1 MQLFMDFEKITA
13 IFTHAAKD
21 NRFQLFEHE
30 TYQLLSALGSEAVPR
45 YHFLGRNHRLIPEL
59 LDQFP
64 GEKVVLKI
72 VSPDIV
78 HKSDT
83 GGVKVVPKAI
93 GKVRSEG
100 RRMVDV
106 VSDRF
111 SQILEC
117 SPDRRLPGIDG
128 LSGKALLDAVNKNIQ
143 GVLITQFLP
152 PESEA
157 LGHELL
163 ISLRWTREF
172 GMVITAGLGGTDT
185 ELYAQRFRQGQAVVS
200 TSTAD
205 ISGEAFFDIFK
216 KTIAYQKIS
225 GQTRGRTRLISDEQ
239 LMECFGA
246 FIAVGNYFSPLNH
259 AAPYV
264 IEELEVNP
272 YALVDYEMVP
282 LDGLCRFSPA
292 FFPKGSRRVAQIGY
306 MLHPEDVTIVGVSA
320 TKLNFGRVILQ
331 NMLRAGFACGNIRVI
346 SSTAREIDGVA
357 CVPDI
362 TQVNST
368 DLLIVTVRAE
378 ALPDLIDEVID
389 HDRAKSIVLISGG
402 LGETR
407 DSRERA
413 RHVIEKI
420 AAAHCRK
427 SQSPVFLGGNCMGV
441 ISRPGR
447 VDSFFTSEVCSPQR
461 RDKKASPAALISQSG
476 AFAVVRMAAFVAGDP
491 AYNITVGNQMDL
503 TIGDFITWMADADDV
518 ELICV
523 YAEGFQ
529 DLDGLHACRGIA
541 KAVKNGKEVLVY
553 KAGRTPEGIKA
564 TSGHT
569 ASVAGDYMVCTA
581 CLSQAGAL
589 VADTIE
595 AFDGLVSLASALHK
609 KQISGNRVAAL
620 SSAGFECVGVAD
632 ALESNGSGLRPAQFS
647 DDTRKTIATL
657 FEQSELKKIMDVKN
671 PLDLTPA
678 APDIVYTESIKAMMK
693 DPGIDAVIVSLGSLA
708 PATSDTPDA
717 SDPKGFVST
726 ETSLSSVL
734 PQFMTTFEKPLVV
747 FNDAG
752 TAHDP
757 INNHLRE
764 NGVPVFHSARQAVT
778 LLARYTAYRKR
789 IGRF

>member
-1 MQLFMDFEKITA
+1 MQLFIDFEKMTA
-13 IFTHAAKD
+13 VFENAAQN
-21 NRFQLFEHE
+21 NRFLLFEYE
-30 TYQLLSALGSEAVPR
+30 TYALLSALGSESVPHHR
-45 YHFLGRNHRLIPEL
+45 FLARNHRLTSEL
-59 LDQFP
+59 LEQFP

-78 HKSDT
+78 HKSDA

-100 RRMVDV
+100 RRMVDL

-111 SQILEC
+111 AQILENN
-117 SPDRRLPGIDG
+117 PDQTLPGIHG
-128 LSGKALLDAVNKNIQ
+128 LSGAQLREAVKNNIQ

-152 PESEA
+152 SESEA

-163 ISLRWTREF
+163 VSLRWTREF

-185 ELYAQRFRQGQAVVS
+185 ELYAERFRLGQAVVS
-200 TSTAD
+200 ASTAD
-205 ISGEAFFDIFK
+205 ICGEEFFDIFK
-216 KTIAYQKIS
+216 TTIAYQKIS
-225 GQTRGRTRLISDEQ
+225 GQTRGGNRLISDEQ

-246 FIAVGNYFSPLNH
+246 FIAAGNYFSPFND

-264 IEELEVNP
+264 IEEFEVNP
-272 YALVDYEMVP
+272 FALVDYEMVP

-292 FFPKGSRRVAQIGY
+292 FSPKGSPRVEQIDY
-306 MLHPEDVTIVGVSA
+306 MLHPRDVTIVGVSA
-320 TKLNFGRVILQ
+320 TKMNFGRVILQ
-331 NMLRAGFACGNIRVI
+331 NMIQAGFPVENIRI
-346 SSTAREIDGVA
+346 ITSAAQNIDGVA
-357 CVPDI
+357 CVTDI
-362 TQVNST
+362 TQVRST

-378 ALPDLIDEVID
+378 LVPDLIDEIID

-407 DSRERA
+407 DTRDRA
-413 RHVIEKI
+413 RQVMEKI
-420 AAAHCRK
+420 ASAHLQK

-447 VDSFFTSEVCSPQR
+447 VDSFFTPRACSPQR
-461 RDKKASPAALISQSG
+461 RDKKAAPAALISQSG
-476 AFAVVRMAAFVAGDP
+476 AFAVVRMASFVSGDP

-503 TIGDFITWMADADDV
+503 TIGDFITWMADADDI

-541 KAVKNGKEVLVY
+541 KAVGNGKEVLVY
-553 KAGRTPEGIKA
+553 KAGRTPEGKKA

-595 AFDGLVSLASALHK
+595 EFDGLVSLASILHK
-609 KQISGNRVAAL
+609 KQVSGDRVAAL

-632 ALESNGSGLRPAQFS
+632 ALESKGSGLRLAKFS
-647 DDTRKTIATL
+647 DTTRKTIAGL
-657 FEQSELKKIMDVKN
+657 FEQSELKQIMDVKN
-671 PLDLTPA
+671 PLDITPA
-678 APDIVYTESIKAMMK
+678 APDIVYTESIKAMMQ
-693 DPGIDAVIVSLGSLA
+693 DPGIDAVVVSLGSLA

-717 SDPKGFVST
+717 NDPKGFVTT
-726 ETSLSSVL
+726 ETSLSSLL
-734 PQFMTTFEKPLVV
+734 PQFLATFEKPLVV

-752 TAHDP
+752 AAHEP
-757 INNHLRE
+757 INNRLRQ
-764 NGVPVFHSARQAVT
+764 NGVPVFNSARQAVT